1 MINIGLIVNPIAGMG
16 GSVGLKGTDGE
27 ETLKKALSMGSK
39 PKAPT
44 KAINALKELVSI
56 KDNIKIITGP
66 CDMGENE
73 AKSLGFEIEVINIEN
88 SMNTTGKDTI
98 NLAREIIKHDISL
111 LIFVG
116 GDGTARDIYK
126 AVEDKVITIGIPA
139 GVKIHSPVYAINPKS
154 GGKAALK
161 FLTSKT
167 NLGIEKEVLDL
178 DEEMYRDGKVNT
190 KLYGYLKVPREKA
203 FMQNKKAPTPLSEEV
218 SQRAI
223 GLFIV
228 DNMEDDVVYIIGPG
242 TTTRSVLDTLN
253 LKNTLLGIDIIKN
266 KNIIKN
272 DANEKDILDAIENNK
287 AKLIITPTGGQGYLL
302 GRGNQ
307 QISDKVIKIIGREN
321 IIVVST
327 LYKLQNLKFKPLYI
341 DTSNEEVDN
350 MLSGY
355 MKIVVGYKEE
365 IMYPVKS

>member
-27 ETLKKALSMGSK
+27 YILKKAISLGST
-39 PKAPT
+39 PKSPT
-44 KAINALKELVSI
+44 KTIKALIELESI
-56 KDNIKIITGP
+56 KENIKIITGP
-66 CDMGENE
+66 QDMGEYE
-73 AKSLGFEIEVINIEN
+73 AKYLNFSTEVINIEN
-88 SMNTTGKDTI
+88 RSRTSSEDTI
-98 NLAREIIKHDISL
+98 NIAKEMLKKNISL

-126 AVEDKVITIGIPA
+126 AVGDKVITIGIPA
-139 GVKIHSPVYAINPKS
+139 GVKIHSPVYAINPKV
-154 GGKAALK
+154 GGKLALK
-161 FLTSKT
+161 FLTKKIS
-167 NLGIEKEVLDL
+167 LGVEKEVLDL
-178 DEEMYRDGKVNT
+178 DEEMYRNGKVNT
-190 KLYGYLKVPREKA
+190 KLYGYLKVPREKS
-203 FMQNKKAPTPLSEEV
+203 FMQNKKAPTPLSEEA

-228 DNMEDDVVYIIGPG
+228 DNMEEDTIYIIGPG
-242 TTTRSVLDTLN
+242 TTTRAVLDTLN
-253 LKNTLLGIDIIKN
+253 LESTLLGIDIIKN
-266 KNIIKN
+266 KNIIKY
-272 DANEKDILDAIENNK
+272 DANEKDILESIKSNK

-307 QISDKVIKIIGREN
+307 QISDKVIKSIGREN

-327 LYKLQNLKFKPLYI
+327 LYKLQTLKFKPLYI

-355 MKIVVGYKEE
+355 MKVVVGYKEE
-365 IMYPVKS
+365 IMYPVKN

>member
-27 ETLKKALSMGSK
+27 DILKKALILGSK
-39 PKAPT
+39 PKAPI
-44 KAINALKELVSI
+44 KAIKALSELESI
-56 KDNIKIITGP
+56 KENIKIITGP
-66 CDMGENE
+66 QDMGENE
-73 AKSLGFEIEVINIEN
+73 AKNLGFNTEIIHVGNKQSTSSE
-88 SMNTTGKDTI
+88 DTI
-98 NLAREIIKHDISL
+98 YIAREMLNKDISL

-139 GVKIHSPVYAINPKS
+139 GVKIHSPVYAINPKT
-154 GGKAALK
+154 GGQLALK
-161 FLTSKT
+161 FLIKKI
-167 NLGIEKEVLDL
+167 NIGVEREVLDL
-178 DEEMYRDGKVNT
+178 DEEMYRNGKVNT
-190 KLYGYLKVPREKA
+190 KLYGYLRVPREKA
-203 FMQNKKAPTPLSEEV
+203 FMQNKKAPTPLSEEA
-218 SQRAI
+218 SQKAI

-228 DNMEDDVVYIIGPG
+228 DNMKEDTIYIIGPG
-242 TTTRSVLDTLN
+242 TTTRAVLDTLN
-253 LKNTLLGIDIIKN
+253 LKSTLLGIDIIKN
-266 KNIIKN
+266 KNIIKS
-272 DANEKDILDAIENNK
+272 DANEKDILKAIKNNK

-307 QISDKVIKIIGREN
+307 QISDNVIKSIGREN

-327 LYKLQNLKFKPLYI
+327 LYKLQTLKFKPLYI

-365 IMYPVKS
+365 IMYPVKN